1 MGVPQTLQRQQR
13 LKSRKQIDAL
23 FREGHSFAIYP
34 LRIVFR
40 EVVPEAEP
48 LKFGVSVSTRYFKK
62 AVDRNLMKRRI
73 REAWRLQRAPLEGQP
88 LHVFVLYTAKE
99 LLPYDRISRSMGQ
112 AIEKLKDG
120 RS

>member
-1 MGVPQTLQRQQR
+1 MDLSRTLQRQQR

-40 EVVPEAEP
+40 EVAPKPDP

-73 REAWRLQRAPLEGQP
+73 REAWRLQRAPLEDRS
-88 LHVFVLYTAKE
+88 LDVFVLYTGKE

-112 AIEKLKDG
+112 AIERLKNG
-120 RS
+120 QS